1 MINILSALAIHG
13 IFYLIYFIVKLSMSK
28 IDSYESSM
36 KLPKFSMDKIL
47 LPILLFASIIIQFFI
62 NSKNLVEYCGNNNSN
77 TPIAM
82 AFTSFFLILGGIM
95 ILLKLYP
102 GWKAPFSNTFG
113 YLLAPLMVGESSQ
126 NITFEVSDLLKKKSS
141 NNNEDLKM
149 IDKLTTDNSLLIN
162 DISPEI
168 FDKYVDTLKFPQNS
182 NTILGKLYNIIFA
195 KDLLSTA
202 IWYGLAITF
211 AVVLNMNAVYNEQC
225 QRNEEKLQKIMR
237 EIEEENKN

>member
-1 MINILSALAIHG
+1 
-13 IFYLIYFIVKLSMSK
+13 
-28 IDSYESSM
+28 
-36 KLPKFSMDKIL
+36 
-47 LPILLFASIIIQFFI
+47 
-62 NSKNLVEYCGNNNSN
+62 
-77 TPIAM
+77 
-82 AFTSFFLILGGIM
+82 M
-95 ILLKLYP
+95 ILLKLFP

-113 YLLAPLMVGESSQ
+113 YILGPLMVNENSKNVSFE
-126 NITFEVSDLLKKKSS
+126 ITEVLKKKSS

-149 IDKLTTDNSLLIN
+149 LDKLTSDNSLLIN
-162 DISPEI
+162 DISPDI
-168 FDKYVDTLKFPQNS
+168 FSRYVDSLKFPQNS

>member
-13 IFYLIYFIVKLSMSK
+13 IFYLIYFVIKLSMSK
-28 IDSYESSM
+28 IDSYDSSM
-36 KLPKFSMDKIL
+36 KLPKFSLDKIL
-47 LPILLFASIIIQFFI
+47 LPILLCLSILIQFFI

-77 TPIAM
+77 TPLAM

-95 ILLKLYP
+95 ILLRIYP
-102 GWKAPFSNTFG
+102 GWKSPFSNTFG
-113 YLLAPLMVGESSQ
+113 YLLAPFMVGESSKDV
-126 NITFEVSDLLKKKSS
+126 TFEVTNILKKSKS
-141 NNNEDLKM
+141 NKNEDLKM
-149 IDKLTTDNSLLIN
+149 LDRLTTDNSLLIN

-168 FDKYVDTLKFPQNS
+168 FNKYIETLKFPQNS
-182 NTILGKLYNIIFA
+182 NSILGKLYNIIFA

-202 IWYGLAITF
+202 IWYALGITF

-237 EIEEENKN
+237 EIEDKNN